1 MSTINL
7 PNTMT
12 YGVDMGGTYSYD
24 DLMNTTVTVAGNT
37 APCNNTWVGGYTY
50 TNAPTPLVYT
60 NGTSKTTLQ
69 VDGDA
74 NFNGDIKIKG
84 ESLHE
89 KLEQICEKL
98 AILAPNEKLEKKW
111 AKLRKLR
118 NEYKKLEKE
127 IIEQENMW
135 DMLKK

>member
-1 MSTINL
+1 MSSINL

-24 DLMNTTVTVAGNT
+24 DLMNTTVTITGNT
-37 APCNNTWVGGYTY
+37 APYNNTWVGGYTY
-50 TNAPTPLVYT
+50 PLVYT
-60 NGTSKTTLQ
+60 NENSKTTLQ

-74 NFNGDIKIKG
+74 NFEGDVKIKG